1 MSNIII
7 PKRST
12 VAGKVPLTTDLQIG
26 EIAINLA
33 DCLLYSK
40 DASGVVVQIGGG
52 GGLPSQAGNSGFF
65 LTTNGST
72 AFWQEIGE
80 FSDGVFALTDNADA
94 TKKAV
99 FQVSGV
105 TTGTTVTLTVPNI
118 SATLAHLGNASQ
130 TFTGTTQFSGAA
142 GFFGMSTA
150 NSSSTL
156 GGGATLS
163 GNTKTINVGTAG
175 ASGSTTNVNIGSAV
189 SGATTNVTINA
200 TGINF
205 ASASARITGDFS
217 NATLASR
224 LWFQTSTVNG
234 ATSIFA
240 VPNGTSDTAGWTA
253 FGGSDP
259 ANASLAQ
266 LLATSTEISVRA
278 GKNGTGAYNPLAF
291 YVNNAKAFQVGLAGQ
306 WGIGATPD
314 YGTAGYVFKSGG
326 ASAAP
331 SWAALTA
338 TDIPSLDA
346 AKITTGTLA
355 TARLGSGTA
364 NSTVFLRGDGVW
376 AAGVSGPTGPTGA
389 TGPTGP
395 TGATGPTGPTGPS
408 GNNFVSSTSGAAP
421 YYCARAWVNWNA
433 RGVSP
438 TARASVNVSS
448 FTDYTSYVAINM
460 STAMPDGNYVVA
472 GSASYEITGTGNS
485 RSNAVM
491 YFREYASS
499 YFTAF
504 AHSITTADNAYGDAY
519 VNNAVVFR

>member
-52 GGLPSQAGNSGFF
+52 GGLPSQAGNGGYF
-65 LTTNGST
+65 LTTDGSS

-80 FSDGVFALTDNADA
+80 FSDGVFALTDDADA

-130 TFTGTTQFSGAA
+130 TFLGTTQFSGAA

-200 TGINF
+200 TGFNF

-224 LWFQTSTVNG
+224 LMFQTNTVNG
-234 ATSIFA
+234 VTSVIA
-240 VPNGTSDTAGWTA
+240 IPNGTGGAAAWTVA
-253 FGGSDP
+253 NGPDV
-259 ANASLAQ
+259 ANASTAQ
-266 LLATSTEISVRA
+266 IYIGA
-278 GKNGTGAYNPLAF
+278 GEMQLRSSKNGTGSYLPMTFYTNNVLAATIDTSQNLT
-291 YVNNAKAFQVGLAGQ
+291 VVG
-306 WGIGATPD
+306 
-314 YGTAGYVFKSGG
+314 
-326 ASAAP
+326 
-331 SWAALTA
+331 
-338 TDIPSLDA
+338 
-346 AKITTGTLA
+346 
-355 TARLGSGTA
+355 
-364 NSTVFLRGDGVW
+364 
-376 AAGVSGPTGPTGA
+376 
-389 TGPTGP
+389 
-395 TGATGPTGPTGPS
+395 
-408 GNNFVSSTSGAAP
+408 
-421 YYCARAWVNWNA
+421 
-433 RGVSP
+433 
-438 TARASVNVSS
+438 NV
-448 FTDYTSYVAINM
+448 
-460 STAMPDGNYVVA
+460 
-472 GSASYEITGTGNS
+472 TGNS
-485 RSNAVM
+485 DETLKTNWRPLQRNFVEMLANVRHGIYDRLDIDATQVGVSAQSLQWVLEHAVT
-491 YFREYASS
+491 RG
-499 YFTAF
+499 
-504 AHSITTADNAYGDAY
+504 ADGKLSVAYG
-519 VNNAVVFR
+519 NAALVSAIALAERVVQLEQRLAKLEN